1 MISTSDLQYCLPGL
15 ELSFEIVANVEDL
28 VTNPEDDDQIP
39 YWAELWPA
47 ARGLAQYIWE
57 QVDFHGDSVLELGA
71 GLGLTGL
78 VAACKGARVTISDY
92 QPEALKIASRN
103 ALRNGIEGVAFE
115 LADWR
120 DWILREKFDWIIG
133 SDVLYNPRSNPYIS
147 RILLNNLAASGQLLF
162 AHPGRQVTL
171 GFLNELVASGFRE
184 SRGLIAVTV
193 DNPLLTD
200 YKIDIHHLYKEA
212 LSAEKNW
219 AKASGL
225 PIAHKH

>member
-1 MISTSDLQYCLPGL
+1 MISTSDLRYCLPGL
-15 ELSFEIVANVEDL
+15 ALSLEIVANVEEL
-28 VTNPEDDDQIP
+28 VTNPEEDDQIP

-47 ARGLAQYIWE
+47 SRGLAQYIWE
-57 QVDFHGDSVLELGA
+57 QVDFHGGRVLELGA

-120 DWILREKFDWIIG
+120 DWSLREEFDWIIG
-133 SDVLYNPRSNPYIS
+133 SDVLYNPRSNPYVG

-171 GFLNELVASGFRE
+171 SFLGELVADGFQER
-184 SRGLIAVTV
+184 RGVISVTV
-193 DNPLLTD
+193 DSPQISD

-212 LSAEKNW
+212 LSAE
-219 AKASGL
+219 
-225 PIAHKH
+225 

>member
-15 ELSFEIVANVEDL
+15 SLSFEIVVNVEDL

-47 ARGLAQYIWE
+47 SRGLAQYIWE
-57 QVDFHGDSVLELGA
+57 QIDFNGERVLELGA
-71 GLGLTGL
+71 GLGLSGL

-120 DWILREKFDWIIG
+120 DWPLREKFDWIIG
-133 SDVLYNPRSNPYIS
+133 SDVLYNPRTNPYIGQ
-147 RILLNNLAASGQLLF
+147 ILASSLTASGQLLF
-162 AHPGRQVTL
+162 AHPGRQATL
-171 GFLNELVASGFRE
+171 GFLEELVASGFQER
-184 SRGLIAVTV
+184 RVMIPVTV
-193 DNPLLTD
+193 DNPLLSD
-200 YKIDIHHLYKEA
+200 YKIDIHHLQK
-212 LSAEKNW
+212 K
-219 AKASGL
+219 
-225 PIAHKH
+225 

>member
-15 ELSFEIVANVEDL
+15 SLSFEIVANVEDL

-47 ARGLAQYIWE
+47 SRGLAQYIWE
-57 QVDFHGDSVLELGA
+57 QVDFNGDKVLELGA
-71 GLGLTGL
+71 GLGLPGL
-78 VAACKGARVTISDY
+78 VAACKGAWVTISDY

-120 DWILREKFDWIIG
+120 DWPLKEKFDWIIG
-133 SDVLYNPRSNPYIS
+133 SDVLYNPRSNPYVG
-147 RILLNNLAASGQLLF
+147 RILANSLTREPFGRGQLLF

-171 GFLNELVASGFRE
+171 SFLEELVASGFQER
-184 SRGLIAVTV
+184 RRMIPVTV
-193 DNPLLTD
+193 DNPLLSD
-200 YKIDIHHLYKEA
+200 YKIDIHHLQK
-212 LSAEKNW
+212 K
-219 AKASGL
+219 
-225 PIAHKH
+225 

>member
-15 ELSFEIVANVEDL
+15 CLSFEIVANVEDL

-47 ARGLAQYIWE
+47 SRGLAQYIWE
-57 QVDFHGDSVLELGA
+57 RIDFHGDRVLELGA
-71 GLGLTGL
+71 GLGLSGL

-120 DWILREKFDWIIG
+120 DWPLTEEFDWIIG
-133 SDVLYNPRSNPYIS
+133 ADVLYNPRSNPCIG
-147 RILLNNLAASGQLLF
+147 RIVAGNLAASGQLLF
-162 AHPGRQVTL
+162 AHPGRQATL
-171 GFLNELVASGFRE
+171 SFLGELVKSGFQER
-184 SRGLIAVTV
+184 RTMIPVTV
-193 DNPLLTD
+193 DNPLLSD
-200 YKIDIHHLYKEA
+200 YTIDIPHLQRSDE
-212 LSAEKNW
+212 
-219 AKASGL
+219 
-225 PIAHKH
+225 